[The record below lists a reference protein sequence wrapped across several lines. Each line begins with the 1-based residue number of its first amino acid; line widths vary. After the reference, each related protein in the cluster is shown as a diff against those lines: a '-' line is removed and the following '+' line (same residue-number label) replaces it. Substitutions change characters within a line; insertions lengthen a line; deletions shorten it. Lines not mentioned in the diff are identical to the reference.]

1 MFQGKEF
8 CIINGPREHSKEE
21 TERKIAEV
29 SQPIKIHCH
38 RFHKNYTEINAQYF
52 QVYSTHM

>member
-1 MFQGKEF
+1 MNNCIHVVTVVVQVSKMFEGKEF

-29 SQPIKIHCH
+29 SQLL
-38 RFHKNYTEINAQYF
+38 
-52 QVYSTHM
+52 